1 MLFPRLQGGSY
12 EKKQFVCEFQGQRSK
27 VIIIDDSQSWKHE
40 YWEGKYLD
48 NIDQSNEGTL
58 KLTNQVEGHP
68 KLTNQ
73 IERPLKISL
82 SNSNTLIHDAHSTEI
97 AHQQSHRTVSSE
109 AYIFTKIRMVIA
121 SLIEFNEKTVTRL
134 YIICM
139 FTQSVINSTYLEEKL
154 NFKTY
159 EQKISHSF
167 FGIEKV
173 DELAKM
179 RYLVLYFA
187 W

>member
-12 EKKQFVCEFQGQRSK
+12 EKKQFACGCQGQRSK
-27 VIIIDDSQSWKHE
+27 VIIIDNSQSWKHE
-40 YWEGKYLD
+40 YQEGKYLD
-48 NIDQSNEGTL
+48 NIDQSNERTL
-58 KLTNQVEGHP
+58 

-73 IERPLKISL
+73 IERPLKNSL